1 MPLTGIGLVDELIAQ
16 YGLEVVHA
24 YMAHIQVNAANAV
37 RDMLRGV
44 AQRLLEENKV

>member
-1 MPLTGIGLVDELIAQ
+1 MPLPGIVLVDELIEQ

-24 YMAHIQVNAANAV
+24 YMAYIQENAANAV

-44 AQRLLEENKV
+44 AQRLVKDNKV